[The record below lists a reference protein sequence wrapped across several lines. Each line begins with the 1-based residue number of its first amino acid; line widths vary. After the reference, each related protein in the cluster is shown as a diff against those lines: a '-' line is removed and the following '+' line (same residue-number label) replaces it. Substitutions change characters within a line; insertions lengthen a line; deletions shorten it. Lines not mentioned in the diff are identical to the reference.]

1 MWEDRMEEYV
11 KGAEPDRWH
20 WIKNCKQYPR
30 VIMRKRFIRPI
41 SDLCDDCLD
50 LEKLELQKIVA

>member
-1 MWEDRMEEYV
+1 MAEYV

-20 WIKNCKQYPR
+20 WIKTCKQYPR
-30 VIMRKRFIRPI
+30 VVIRKRYVRPV

-50 LEKLELQKIVA
+50 LEKRALRKISA

>member
-1 MWEDRMEEYV
+1 MAEYV

-20 WIKNCKQYPR
+20 WSKDCKLYPR
-30 VIMRKRFIRPI
+30 VVFQRRASRPS

-50 LEKLELQKIVA
+50 IERKAIRKIAMT